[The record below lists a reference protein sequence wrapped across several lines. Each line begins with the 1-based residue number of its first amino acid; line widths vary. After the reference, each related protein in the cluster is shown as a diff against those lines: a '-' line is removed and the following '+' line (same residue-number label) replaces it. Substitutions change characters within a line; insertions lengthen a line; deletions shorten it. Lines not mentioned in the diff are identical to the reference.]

1 MEVEMHII
9 DYVMLIVDIEVFVL
23 FYIASVA

>member
-9 DYVMLIVDIEVFVL
+9 DYVMLIVDIAFFAF
-23 FYIASVA
+23 FYIACVA